1 MRDLSGLQYDPYL
14 FQSGVASRAL
24 VLMAGPPSDV
34 FCHDSSSDSI
44 SEPSKTP
51 TMSDGVEEVMARP
64 VPSQPSAVRAR
75 RSPRTIPPFIPSHD
89 VPRGVLF
96 ALQALLYYALMLAVM
111 CVAIRSPL
119 MVSALKKFFF
129 PGRSKPHL

>member
-1 MRDLSGLQYDPYL
+1 
-14 FQSGVASRAL
+14 
-24 VLMAGPPSDV
+24 MAGPPSDV
-34 FCHDSSSDSI
+34 PCHDSSSDSI

-51 TMSDGVEEVMARP
+51 TVSDGVEEVTARP
-64 VPSQPSAVRAR
+64 VPSQPSVIRAR

-111 CVAIRSPL
+111 TFQAAFIISIIVGL
-119 MVSALKKFFF
+119 MIGEVLF
-129 PGRSKPHL
+129 GRYAGGAKSHFSH